1 MALRLIR
8 ASSKFQYFLRTGSVL
23 RTPKDVRRFTNISK
37 EFFSCLGS
45 LHSVPRHMQNITKI
59 RNEYVKCLSALMSQ
73 PPKGFGKFQRKDKQ
87 SKSEPE
93 VESPNREE
101 GPPTT
106 KKESDSTSSK
116 TDGQKKSPQMP
127 DADFFEKLSKE
138 FKFGGGGGSGGGNNN
153 INMQQA
159 GAALV
164 AMGVLYFFYQNVSV

>member
-8 ASSKFQYFLRTGSVL
+8 ASSKFQYILRTGSVL
-23 RTPKDVRRFTNISK
+23 RTPKDVRRFSNISK

-45 LHSVPRHMQNITKI
+45 LHSVPRHMRNLTNI

-87 SKSEPE
+87 PKSEQPK

-101 GPPTT
+101 EPST
-106 KKESDSTSSK
+106 KKESDSTSKS
-116 TDGQKKSPQMP
+116 DGQKNPQMP
-127 DADFFEKLSKE
+127 NADFFEKLSKE
-138 FKFGGGGGSGGGNNN
+138 FGGGGSGGGGNNN

-164 AMGVLYFFYQNVSV
+164 AMGVLYYLYQNVSI